1 MKIKALEY
9 AEVDQLYHLHL
20 QAYLNMTA
28 QAEKKSGSKI
38 KKVFDTFQKFFDYD
52 AALEELSNEKNTKKK
67 STLDRVSEFMK
78 KKDKKK
84 KKRRTRR
91 T

>member
-9 AEVDQLYHLHL
+9 AEVDQIYHLHL
-20 QAYLNMTA
+20 QAYLNMSA

-52 AALEELSNEKNTKKK
+52 AALDEVCREKNTKKK
-67 STLDRVSEFMK
+67 SILERVSEFMK
-78 KKDKKK
+78 NKEEKEN
-84 KKRRTRR
+84 
-91 T
+91 

>member
-52 AALEELSNEKNTKKK
+52 AALEELSNEKSTKKK
-67 STLDRVSEFMK
+67 SILDRVSEFMK
-78 KKDKKK
+78 KKDKKEEK
-84 KKRRTRR
+84 EN
-91 T
+91 

>member
-28 QAEKKSGSKI
+28 QAKKKSDNKI
-38 KKVFDTFQKFFDYD
+38 KEVFDTFQKFFDYD
-52 AALEELSNEKNTKKK
+52 AALERLCSEKNTKKK
-67 STLDRVSEFMK
+67 SILERVSEFMK
-78 KKDKKK
+78 NKEEKEN
-84 KKRRTRR
+84 
-91 T
+91 

>member
-1 MKIKALEY
+1 MKIKALEF

-67 STLDRVSEFMK
+67 SILDRVSEFMK
-78 KKDKKK
+78 KKEEKEN
-84 KKRRTRR
+84 
-91 T
+91 

>member
-67 STLDRVSEFMK
+67 SILDRVSEFMK
-78 KKDKKK
+78 KKDKKEEK
-84 KKRRTRR
+84 EN
-91 T
+91 

>member
-20 QAYLNMTA
+20 QAYLNMSA

-52 AALEELSNEKNTKKK
+52 VALEGVCSEKNTKKK
-67 STLDRVSEFMK
+67 SILERVSEFMK
-78 KKDKKK
+78 NKEEKEN
-84 KKRRTRR
+84 
-91 T
+91 

>member
-52 AALEELSNEKNTKKK
+52 AALEGVCSEKNTKKK
-67 STLDRVSEFMK
+67 SILERISEFMK
-78 KKDKKK
+78 NKEEKEN
-84 KKRRTRR
+84 
-91 T
+91 

>member
-20 QAYLNMTA
+20 QAYLNMSA
-28 QAEKKSGSKI
+28 QAEKKSGRKI

-52 AALEELSNEKNTKKK
+52 AALEGLCSEKSTKKK
-67 STLDRVSEFMK
+67 SILERVSEFMK
-78 KKDKKK
+78 KR
-84 KKRRTRR
+84 KRRTR
-91 T
+91 

>member
-20 QAYLNMTA
+20 QAYLNMSA

-52 AALEELSNEKNTKKK
+52 SALEELSNEKNTKKK
-67 STLDRVSEFMK
+67 SILDRVSEFMK
-78 KKDKKK
+78 NKEEKEN
-84 KKRRTRR
+84 
-91 T
+91 

>member
-52 AALEELSNEKNTKKK
+52 AALEELGNEKNTKKK
-67 STLDRVSEFMK
+67 SILDRVSEFMK
-78 KKDKKK
+78 KKDKKEEK
-84 KKRRTRR
+84 EN
-91 T
+91 

>member
-67 STLDRVSEFMK
+67 SILDRVSEFMK
-78 KKDKKK
+78 RKDKK
-84 KKRRTRR
+84 
-91 T
+91 

>member
-28 QAEKKSGSKI
+28 QAKKKSGNKI
-38 KKVFDTFQKFFDYD
+38 KEVFDTFQKFFDYD
-52 AALEELSNEKNTKKK
+52 AALERLCSGKNTKKK
-67 STLDRVSEFMK
+67 SMLDRVSEFMK
-78 KKDKKK
+78 NKEEKEN
-84 KKRRTRR
+84 
-91 T
+91 

>member
-52 AALEELSNEKNTKKK
+52 SALEELSNEKNTKKK
-67 STLDRVSEFMK
+67 SILDRVSEFMK
-78 KKDKKK
+78 KKDKKEEK
-84 KKRRTRR
+84 EN
-91 T
+91 